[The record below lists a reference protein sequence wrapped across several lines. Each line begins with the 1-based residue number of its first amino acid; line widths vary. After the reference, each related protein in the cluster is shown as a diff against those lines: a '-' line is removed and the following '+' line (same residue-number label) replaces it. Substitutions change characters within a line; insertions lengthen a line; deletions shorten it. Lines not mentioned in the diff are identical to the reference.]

1 MKFLPEGD
9 RRVDRV
15 QMAILVII
23 PLVFGGAVALIAYQD
38 KPDTV
43 NQYWGAAEAQ
53 YDLDDLRHDVWRAYD
68 SAYEDV
74 LEAYGDHLDSYEVA
88 KAAYGTP
95 EYTEAHEA
103 HIETRDHYRDELA
116 HFELVED
123 ILEKL

>member
-1 MKFLPEGD
+1 MKKIIALL
-9 RRVDRV
+9 
-15 QMAILVII
+15 AIPAL
-23 PLVFGGAVALIAYQD
+23 FAVSIAVVAWQD

-95 EYTEAHEA
+95 EYTEALAVHEEA
-103 HIETRDHYRDELA
+103 RDHYRNELA